1 MRKNKL
7 SLSFYCKEISLV
19 YPDADENKT
28 YLQYVFDETEED
40 KLYRFF
46 KAYDCIV
53 DVDTDTGM
61 TADAIRLRFKY
72 DTPDETIKEICNK
85 AIEMMWDEYSP
96 VNVYGCTYYYENGKP
111 TECDEGYGFMNENG
125 NITWYNGYRPL
136 NDEFHLS
143 EVYEYDDNH
152 QRYGKEIADYART

>member
-1 MRKNKL
+1 MRKDKL
-7 SLSFYCKEISLV
+7 SLSFDYKEVSLV

-28 YLQYVFDETEED
+28 YLQYVFEEAEED

-61 TADAIRLRFKY
+61 TADAIRLSFKY

-85 AIEMMWDEYSP
+85 AIEMMWDEYQP
-96 VNVYGCTYYYENGKP
+96 ANVYGCTYYYEGGKVR
-111 TECDEGYGFMNENG
+111 ELDEGYGFMNEDG
-125 NITWYNGYRPL
+125 SVTWYDNYRPR

-152 QRYGKEIADYART
+152 RRYGKEIKNYV